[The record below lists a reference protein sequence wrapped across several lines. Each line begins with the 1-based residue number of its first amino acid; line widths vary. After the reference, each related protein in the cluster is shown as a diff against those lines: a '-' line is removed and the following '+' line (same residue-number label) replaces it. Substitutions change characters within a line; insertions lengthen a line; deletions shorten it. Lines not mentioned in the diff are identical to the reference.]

1 MTRACGTLA
10 AGMPI
15 FAAIPSASASFS
27 PVPGS
32 MNTLWIFSG
41 VFAATSSMSMP
52 PSLEAM
58 SATRCVPRSTTMPTY
73 SSFSMSA
80 PSSTRS
86 RRTFCPS
93 GPVWCVFSIMPRI
106 LPAHSRT
113 SSGDFATFT
122 PPPLPRPPAWICA
135 FTTHTLPPSSRAA
148 FTASSTEKQ
157 GKPRGVATPYFRRIS
172 LAWYSWI
179 FMLVFLLR
187 FEGRIVLQHRAARI
201 DGSQAARMG
210 SHAFEQ
216 VGVAAADFQLLGPSL
231 DRHELA
237 PALVADDAGDGA
249 RVDQR
254 RTVDLPELRRIE
266 LGEELLDGLPDQR
279 FLLRGLHA
287 RVLLVGDEEQ
297 HVVDRDHLNLVAD
310 RGLDPLQP
318 RRRLQFLC
326 QRGERLLQR
335 IR

>member
-15 FAAIPSASASFS
+15 FAAIPSASASLS

-32 MNTLWIFSG
+32 MNALWIFSG
-41 VFAATSSMSMP
+41 VLAATSSMSMP

-73 SSFSMSA
+73 SSFLMSA
-80 PSSTRS
+80 PSSMRS

-93 GPVWCVFSIMPRI
+93 GPVWCVLSIMPRI

-113 SSGDFATFT
+113 SSADFATFT

-135 FTTHTLPPSSRAA
+135 FTTHTLPPSSRVAA
-148 FTASSTEKQ
+148 TASSTEKQ
-157 GKPRGVATPYFRRIS
+157 GTPCGVATPYLRRIS

-179 FMLVFLLR
+179 FMLVLLSSIR
-187 FEGRIVLQHRAARI
+187 RMDCSAAPPRRALMAVKC
-201 DGSQAARMG
+201 G

-237 PALVADDAGDGA
+237 FALVADDAGDGA

-266 LGEELLDGLPDQR
+266 LGEELFDGLPDQR

-297 HVVDRDHLNLVAD
+297 HVVDRDHLDLVAD
-310 RGLDPLQP
+310 GGLDPLQP
-318 RRRLQFLC
+318 RRRFQFLC
-326 QRGERLLQR
+326 QPDERLLQR
-335 IR
+335 VR